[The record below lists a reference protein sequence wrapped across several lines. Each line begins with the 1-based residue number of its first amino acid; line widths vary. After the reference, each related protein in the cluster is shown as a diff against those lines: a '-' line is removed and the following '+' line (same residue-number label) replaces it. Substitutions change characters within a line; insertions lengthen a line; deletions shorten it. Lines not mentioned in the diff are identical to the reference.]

1 MVDHLLILHMDGK
14 KDKEKKKRKKKFT
27 DTSNFSSFFFF
38 PFFPFPSLIF
48 IINTI
53 SSTVVATKAALKLSD
68 YVVTEG
74 GFGADLGAEKF
85 FDIKCRKTGLKPSA
99 AVVVATCRALKLH
112 GGADEKKLSTE
123 ENVRQM

>member
-1 MVDHLLILHMDGK
+1 MVRTK
-14 KDKEKKKRKKKFT
+14 TRKRKSSFFFT
-27 DTSNFSSFFFF
+27 DTSNFFFFF
-38 PFFPFPSLIF
+38 FSFFLRF
-48 IINTI
+48 INTI